1 MNHFLS
7 IPKEWESR
15 DEKLYYEYL
24 IEKKKSKRQERIK
37 HILKLKNFQIM
48 PEYKL

>member
-24 IEKKKSKRQERIK
+24 IEKKIKETRKNKAHTKTEEFSDNARI
-37 HILKLKNFQIM
+37 
-48 PEYKL
+48 

>member
-1 MNHFLS
+1 MNHFLP

-24 IEKKKSKRQERIK
+24 IEKITKTKRQ
-37 HILKLKNFQIM
+37 
-48 PEYKL
+48 